1 MCGRIAV
8 IASPEETAAFVGIGE
23 LESFPPRYNVAPTQP
38 ILVVMAGPQRP
49 PGSNLPD
56 RMAML
61 ARWGLIP
68 GWTKNP
74 ADMPLLFNARSESA
88 IEKASFKTAMR
99 HRRALIP
106 VSGFYEWKKL
116 PGNRRQPYWL
126 RPRKGGLVALAG
138 LMETW
143 SEPGGSEIDTAAILT
158 TGASADILHIH
169 DRMPVVIQPEDF
181 ARWLDC
187 RTQEPRDVAELM
199 RPAQPD
205 FFEQI
210 PVSEM
215 VNKVANVG
223 PEIQDRVE
231 PLPEAAPELAAKP
244 KVEKRKSSDDDQ
256 MKLF

>member
-1 MCGRIAV
+1 MG
-8 IASPEETAAFVGIGE
+8 VGD

-38 ILVVMAGPQRP
+38 ILVVMAGPPRA

-56 RMAML
+56 RMAL
-61 ARWGLIP
+61 LVRWGLIP
-68 GWTKNP
+68 AWTKNP
-74 ADMPLLFNARSESA
+74 SDMPLLINARSETA

-158 TGASADILHIH
+158 TGASADIMHIH
-169 DRMPVVIQPEDF
+169 DRMPVVIQQEDF

-187 RTQEPRDVAELM
+187 RTQEPRDVADLM

-205 FFEQI
+205 FLEQI
-210 PVSEM
+210 PVSEL
-215 VNKVANVG
+215 VNKVVNVG
-223 PEIQDRVE
+223 PEIQDRVV
-231 PLPEAAPELAAKP
+231 LLAEAAATKP
-244 KVEKRKSSDDDQ
+244 KVEKRKSSDEDQ